1 MGYFRE
7 LPNILF
13 QSPYATKK
21 STGDYI
27 AITNIF
33 RRAKIFESLQ
43 NNVFVFDKY
52 VIGDNERPDN
62 IAEVMYGSP
71 TLDYIVIISAG
82 ITNINHQ
89 WPLQDYQ
96 VYDN

>member
-33 RRAKIFESLQ
+33 RRAKIIESLQ
-43 NNVFVFDKY
+43 NNVFVFD
-52 VIGDNERPDN
+52 
-62 IAEVMYGSP
+62 
-71 TLDYIVIISAG
+71 
-82 ITNINHQ
+82 
-89 WPLQDYQ
+89 
-96 VYDN
+96 